1 MTKTSKIRPAV
12 ATATIAAA
20 LGLFAGSAAAAV
32 MSGDYVGKTKAEI
45 AASLEQQGY
54 DVRKVETEDGNLEA
68 YAVLDRQRFEIYVDP
83 RTGNVVKIEQD
94 D

>member
-1 MTKTSKIRPAV
+1 MTKTFIIGPAIV
-12 ATATIAAA
+12 AA
-20 LGLFAGSAAAAV
+20 LGLFVSAAAAAV

-45 AASLEQQGY
+45 AESLEQQGY
-54 DVRKVETEDGNLEA
+54 EVRKVEEEDGNLEA

-83 RTGNVVKIEQD
+83 QTGNVVKIEQD